1 MFGYF
6 CTLMENMSHS
16 PVLLCS
22 CQTDFSESLRK
33 ECEENYATS
42 KNSQL
47 SNTKLFNFCLSSN
60 SSTEQNLLL
69 LCISSSTVCS
79 LSWTLCVTEDFHQSV
94 GKPAQQFQFVLD
106 PAQFTSSMVN
116 STNWEK
122 HLHVAQSNWKST
134 LANSPTAAHLYV
146 RPAW

>member
-1 MFGYF
+1 MVWLFLYINGK
-6 CTLMENMSHS
+6 HDS

-22 CQTDFSESLRK
+22 CRIDFSESLRK

-42 KNSQL
+42 KNFQHKVIYFL
-47 SNTKLFNFCLSSN
+47 SELNLI

-79 LSWTLCVTEDFHQSV
+79 PSWTLCVTEDFHQSA

-122 HLHVAQSNWKST
+122 HLHVAQSNWKTT
-134 LANSPTAAHLYV
+134 LVNSPTAAHLYV